1 MTEGVTQPEVIV
13 FLDEAADQ
21 FALFFDLMRRA
32 WATASPDDVE
42 GRTQALLCGLQGVA
56 HNLVTVSGYGWA
68 PAERLVDTLVE
79 ALLPPRLPLWL
90 DA

>member
-1 MTEGVTQPEVIV
+1 
-13 FLDEAADQ
+13 
-21 FALFFDLMRRA
+21 
-32 WATASPDDVE
+32 
-42 GRTQALLCGLQGVA
+42 VA